1 MVTVAQLVEPRTVT
15 PVVVGSSPIS
25 HPIIPQT
32 HWASFGRFFGTP
44 AVWKWRYGNGGMEIK
59 ELSTLDGRRT
69 ELCDLNLGSVPV
81 QDESVGYRGRLAS
94 VLHGMSLT
102 LAGMYT
108 GLTCYGTP
116 NPIHKSQP
124 ERRVSTE
131 RDRWPV

>member
-32 HWASFGRFFGTP
+32 HWASLGRFSAP
-44 AVWKWRYGNGGMEIK
+44 RRCGNGGMEIK

-69 ELCDLNLGSVPV
+69 ELCDMNLGSVPV

-131 RDRWPV
+131 RDRGPV

>member
-32 HWASFGRFFGTP
+32 HWASLGRYFGTP
-44 AVWKWRYGNGGMEIK
+44 ATMEIK

-69 ELCDLNLGSVPV
+69 KLSDLNLGAVPE
-81 QDESVGYRGRLAS
+81 QDKPGGFWGRLAS

-102 LAGMYT
+102 LAGMSWSCGAIVNHFPNHKNYQI
-108 GLTCYGTP
+108 LTIWVISVFSIP
-116 NPIHKSQP
+116 
-124 ERRVSTE
+124 
-131 RDRWPV
+131 D